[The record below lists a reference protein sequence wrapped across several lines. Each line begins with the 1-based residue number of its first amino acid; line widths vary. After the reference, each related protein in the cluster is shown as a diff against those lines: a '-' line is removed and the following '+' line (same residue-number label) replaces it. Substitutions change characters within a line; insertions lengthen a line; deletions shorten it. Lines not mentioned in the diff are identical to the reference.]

1 MCLSLDCVSV
11 YVIVFRLC
19 VSVCDCLCVS
29 VYVIVFRLCV
39 SVCVIVGRF
48 CISLCDFKFVCG
60 HV

>member
-19 VSVCDCLCVS
+19 VSVCGVS
-29 VYVIVFRLCV
+29 VYVIVFRVCV
-39 SVCVIVGRF
+39 NVCVIVGRF